1 MTKGSARKEV
11 IKQEEIPSWIYILL
25 LTAVAIL
32 GWVLGKF
39 DLQIGKATLTL
50 AVFAY
55 PFRYFIANII
65 TKKYGYKETMNGISY
80 SACLMLLF
88 MIVASLLGQHDI
100 DYVPVTGEVFA
111 YLASQMINL
120 TIYYYLYMNTEGNNK
135 LPILATYIFAM
146 LVDNLIS
153 MLFISRMTMVDAFW
167 RTYFVTIL
175 IETMISI
182 ILINYDE
189 KKVLPAPN
197 KRRKS
202 KIRK

>member
-11 IKQEEIPSWIYILL
+11 IKHEEVSSWVYILL

-39 DLQIGKATLTL
+39 DFNIGKATLTFSI
-50 AVFAY
+50 FAY

-88 MIVASLLGQHDI
+88 IIVASLLGQRDI
-100 DYVPVTGEVFA
+100 DYIPVTGEIFG

-120 TIYYYLYMNTEGNNK
+120 TIYYYLYMNTDGNK
-135 LPILATYIFAM
+135 LTILATYIFAM

-175 IETMISI
+175 IESTISI
-182 ILINYDE
+182 ILIKFDE
-189 KKVLPAPN
+189 KKVLPIN
-197 KRRKS
+197 KSKRRK
-202 KIRK
+202 K

>member
-1 MTKGSARKEV
+1 MTKGSARKQV
-11 IKQEEIPSWIYILL
+11 TKVEEISSWTYILL

-32 GWVLGKF
+32 GWVLGNF
-39 DLQIGKATLTL
+39 DFNIGKASLTL
-50 AVFAY
+50 AIFAY

-88 MIVASLLGQHDI
+88 IIVVSLLAQKDI
-100 DYVPVTGEVFA
+100 DYIPVTGEIFA

-120 TIYYYLYMNTEGNNK
+120 TFYYYLFMNTDNNK
-135 LPILATYIFAM
+135 LAILATYVFAM

-153 MLFISRMTMVDAFW
+153 MLFISRMVLVDAFW

-175 IETMISI
+175 IEVIISI
-182 ILINYDE
+182 ILIYFDD
-189 KKVLPAPN
+189 KKIKTPSS
-197 KRRKS
+197 KRR
-202 KIRK
+202 RK

>member
-1 MTKGSARKEV
+1 MTKGSDKKEI
-11 IKQEEIPSWIYILL
+11 IKKEEVPSWIYILL

-39 DLQIGKATLTL
+39 EFNIGKATLTV
-50 AVFAY
+50 AIFAY

-88 MIVASLLGQHDI
+88 MIASSLLGEHNV
-100 DYVPVTGEVFA
+100 DYVPVTGEIFG

-120 TIYYYLYMNTEGNNK
+120 TIYYYLYMNTDGNK
-135 LPILATYIFAM
+135 LAILATYIFAM

-167 RTYFVTIL
+167 RTYFVTIM

-182 ILINYDE
+182 ILINYDTKE
-189 KKVLPAPN
+189 LIVPSKRKPR
-197 KRRKS
+197 RRK
-202 KIRK
+202 

>member
-11 IKQEEIPSWIYILL
+11 IRHEEVSSWVYILL
-25 LTAVAIL
+25 LTAIAIL

-39 DLQIGKATLTL
+39 DFNIGKASLTF
-50 AVFAY
+50 AIFAY

-88 MIVASLLGQHDI
+88 IIVASLLGQRDI
-100 DYVPVTGEVFA
+100 DYIPVTGEIFA
-111 YLASQMINL
+111 YLVSQMVNL
-120 TIYYYLYMNTEGNNK
+120 TIYYYLYMNTDGNNK

-175 IETMISI
+175 IEAIISI
-182 ILINYDE
+182 ILINFDE
-189 KKVLPAPN
+189 KKVLPAQGRR
-197 KRRKS
+197 KRRK
-202 KIRK
+202 K

>member
-1 MTKGSARKEV
+1 MTKGSARKSV
-11 IKQEEIPSWIYILL
+11 VKQEEVSSWVYILL

-39 DLQIGKATLTL
+39 DFNIGKATLTF

-80 SACLMLLF
+80 SALLMLLF
-88 MIVASLLGQHDI
+88 MIVSSLLGERNV
-100 DYVPVTGEVFA
+100 DYIPVTGEVFG

-120 TIYYYLYMNTEGNNK
+120 TIYYYLYMNTNGNK
-135 LPILATYIFAM
+135 LPILATYVFAM

-167 RTYFVTIL
+167 RTYFVTIF
-175 IETMISI
+175 IEVIISI

-189 KKVLPAPN
+189 KKIVPVTT
-197 KRRKS
+197 KKKTRRK
-202 KIRK
+202 K

>member
-11 IKQEEIPSWIYILL
+11 IRHEEVSSWVYILL
-25 LTAVAIL
+25 LTAIAIL

-39 DLQIGKATLTL
+39 DFNIGKASLTL
-50 AVFAY
+50 AIFAY

-88 MIVASLLGQHDI
+88 IIVASLLGQRDI
-100 DYVPVTGEVFA
+100 DYIPVTGEIFA
-111 YLASQMINL
+111 YLVSQMVNL
-120 TIYYYLYMNTEGNNK
+120 TIYYYLYMNTDGNNK

-175 IETMISI
+175 VEAIISI
-182 ILINYDE
+182 ILINFDE
-189 KKVLPAPN
+189 KKILPAN
-197 KRRKS
+197 ARRKRRK
-202 KIRK
+202 K

>member
-1 MTKGSARKEV
+1 MTRGSARKEV
-11 IKQEEIPSWIYILL
+11 IKHEEVSSWVYILL

-39 DLQIGKATLTL
+39 DFNIGKATLTF
-50 AVFAY
+50 AIFAY

-65 TKKYGYKETMNGISY
+65 TKKYGYKETMNAISY

-88 MIVASLLGQHDI
+88 MIASSLLGEHNV
-100 DYVPVTGEVFA
+100 DYVPVTGEVFG

-120 TIYYYLYMNTEGNNK
+120 TIYYYLYMNTDGNK
-135 LPILATYIFAM
+135 LAILATYVFAM

-167 RTYFVTIL
+167 RTYFVTIM
-175 IETMISI
+175 IEAMISI
-182 ILINYDE
+182 ILINYDTKE
-189 KKVLPAPN
+189 LIVSSK
-197 KRRKS
+197 RKS
-202 KIRK
+202 KRIK

>member
-1 MTKGSARKEV
+1 MTRGSARKEV
-11 IKQEEIPSWIYILL
+11 IKHEEVSSWIYILL

-39 DLQIGKATLTL
+39 DFNIGKASLTL
-50 AVFAY
+50 AIFAY

-88 MIVASLLGQHDI
+88 MIASSLLGEHNV
-100 DYVPVTGEVFA
+100 DYVPVTGEVFG
-111 YLASQMINL
+111 YLSSQMINL
-120 TIYYYLYMNTEGNNK
+120 TIYYYLYMNTDGNK
-135 LPILATYIFAM
+135 LAILATYIFAM

-153 MLFISRMTMVDAFW
+153 MLFISRMTIVDAFW

-175 IETMISI
+175 IETIISI
-182 ILINYDE
+182 ILINFDE
-189 KKVLPAPN
+189 KKVLPAAP
-197 KRRKS
+197 RRK
-202 KIRK
+202 RKKK

>member
-11 IKQEEIPSWIYILL
+11 IRHEEVSSWVYILL

-39 DLQIGKATLTL
+39 DFNIGKASLTF
-50 AVFAY
+50 AIFAY
-55 PFRYFIANII
+55 PFRYFVANII

-88 MIVASLLGQHDI
+88 IIVASLLGEHNI
-100 DYVPVTGEVFA
+100 DYIPVTGEIFG

-120 TIYYYLYMNTEGNNK
+120 TVYYYLLRNADGNK
-135 LPILATYIFAM
+135 FAVFATYIFAM
-146 LVDNLIS
+146 LIDNLVC

-167 RTYFVTIL
+167 RTYFATIL
-175 IETMISI
+175 IEAIISI
-182 ILINYDE
+182 VLVILDD
-189 KKVLPAPN
+189 KKVIAVDTKK
-197 KRRKS
+197 KRK
-202 KIRK
+202 

>member
-1 MTKGSARKEV
+1 MTKGSARKAV
-11 IKQEEIPSWIYILL
+11 IKKEEVPSWIYILL

-39 DLQIGKATLTL
+39 EFNIGKATLTV
-50 AVFAY
+50 AIFAY

-88 MIVASLLGQHDI
+88 MIASSLLGEHNV
-100 DYVPVTGEVFA
+100 DYVPVTGEIFG

-120 TIYYYLYMNTEGNNK
+120 TIYYYLYMNTDGNK
-135 LPILATYIFAM
+135 LAILATYIFAM

-153 MLFISRMTMVDAFW
+153 MLFINRMTMVDAFW
-167 RTYFVTIL
+167 RTYFVTIM
-175 IETMISI
+175 IEAMISI
-182 ILINYDE
+182 ILINYDTKE
-189 KKVLPAPN
+189 LIVPSKRKLR
-197 KRRKS
+197 RRK
-202 KIRK
+202 

>member
-1 MTKGSARKEV
+1 MTKGSARKSV
-11 IKQEEIPSWIYILL
+11 VKQEEVSSWVYILL

-39 DLQIGKATLTL
+39 DFNIGKATLTF

-65 TKKYGYKETMNGISY
+65 TKKYGYKDTMNGISY
-80 SACLMLLF
+80 SALLMLLF
-88 MIVASLLGQHDI
+88 MIVSSLLGERNV
-100 DYVPVTGEVFA
+100 DYIPVTGEVFG

-120 TIYYYLYMNTEGNNK
+120 TIYYYLYMNTNGNK
-135 LPILATYIFAM
+135 LPILATYVFAM

-167 RTYFVTIL
+167 RTYFVTIF
-175 IETMISI
+175 IEVIISI
-182 ILINYDE
+182 ILIHYDE
-189 KKVLPAPN
+189 KKILPATN
-197 KRRKS
+197 RKSRRK
-202 KIRK
+202 K

>member
-1 MTKGSARKEV
+1 MTKGSARKSV
-11 IKQEEIPSWIYILL
+11 VKQEEVSSWVYILL

-39 DLQIGKATLTL
+39 DFNIGKATLTF

-80 SACLMLLF
+80 SALLMLLF
-88 MIVASLLGQHDI
+88 MIVSSLLGERNV
-100 DYVPVTGEVFA
+100 DYIPVTGEVFG

-120 TIYYYLYMNTEGNNK
+120 TIYYYLYMNTNGNK
-135 LPILATYIFAM
+135 LPILATYVFAM

-167 RTYFVTIL
+167 RTYFVTIF
-175 IETMISI
+175 IEVIISI
-182 ILINYDE
+182 ILIHYDE
-189 KKVLPAPN
+189 KKILPATN
-197 KRRKS
+197 RKSRRK
-202 KIRK
+202 K